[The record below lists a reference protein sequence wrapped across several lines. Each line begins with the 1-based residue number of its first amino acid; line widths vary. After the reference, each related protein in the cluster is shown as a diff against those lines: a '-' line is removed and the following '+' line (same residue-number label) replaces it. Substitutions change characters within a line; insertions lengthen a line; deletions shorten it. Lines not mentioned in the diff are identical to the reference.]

1 MIKLNKYHVI
11 DTATGH
17 KARVTYSHFQMA
29 STGEWCVTLY
39 DKDYGYALGKIF
51 PAEYRNNTDSMVD
64 YFEKGYVRLMAS
76 HPLYQAAMARAS

>member
-29 STGEWCVTLY
+29 STGELRVFV
-39 DKDYGYALGKIF
+39 DGQAQ
-51 PAEYRNNTDSMVD
+51 PA
-64 YFEKGYVRLMAS
+64 
-76 HPLYQAAMARAS
+76 